1 MRAVSFSV
9 TEVAAPRARPEEALA
24 HADALYHLARH
35 LVHEAA
41 EAEDLV
47 QETWVRALGAWGR
60 FTPGTNMKA
69 WLFRILRNV
78 FVSRYRRDRTRPW
91 LEPYDTVESTPGEAG
106 VVAGREDQEVEAMR
120 RQAAGDIE
128 AALRSLSDEA
138 RLVILLDLEDLT
150 EGEIA
155 SAMGCSV
162 GTVKSRLH
170 RARGALRARL
180 ASHEGMV
187 RP

>member
-1 MRAVSFSV
+1 MRALPFS
-9 TEVAAPRARPEEALA
+9 TTHAAPARARPEEALV

-35 LVHEAA
+35 LLHDAA
-41 EAEDLV
+41 EAEELV

-69 WLFRILRNV
+69 WLFRILRNA

-91 LEPYDTVESTPGEAG
+91 LEPYDTVESSVGGAG
-106 VVAGREDQEVEAMR
+106 AVAGREDQEVEAMR

-128 AALRSLSDEA
+128 VALRSLSDEA

-150 EGEIA
+150 EGEMA
-155 SAMGCSV
+155 DAMGCSV

-170 RARGALRARL
+170 RARAALRARL
-180 ASHEGMV
+180 ALHEGMV